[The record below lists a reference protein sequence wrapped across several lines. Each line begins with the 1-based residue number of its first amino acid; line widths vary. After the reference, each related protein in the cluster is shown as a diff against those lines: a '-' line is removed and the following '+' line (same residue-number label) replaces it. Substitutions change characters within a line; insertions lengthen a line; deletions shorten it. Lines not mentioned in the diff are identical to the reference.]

1 MSNFVPQLA
10 EGAPDPTEY
19 IAHHLTFLTNHK
31 PNGLL
36 DLSVV
41 NYDSVFFSIA
51 LAVVFGGT
59 FIFAARRATSGTPGK
74 LQTFVEVLVSYVDEQ
89 VRSIFQGH
97 SKLIAPLALTIF
109 CWVFLFNVMDI
120 LPIDLLPGAAGAAG
134 LGHLRIVPSI
144 DLNVVFA
151 LSLTVFA
158 LIIFFSIKMKGLGG
172 FLGELSMHPFPPS
185 GKQANILLRILC
197 IPVNLVMELPAFFA
211 RPLSLAL
218 RLYGNMYAGEMVF
231 VLIALLTL
239 SSGFAALASV
249 GGWLSILGSLLVGV
263 VWTGFDLFIG
273 ALQAFIFMMLTIVYL
288 SQASEHH

>member
-1 MSNFVPQLA
+1 MAA
-10 EGAPDPTEY
+10 EAPNPTEY

-31 PNGLL
+31 PHGLL

-41 NYDSVFFSIA
+41 NFDSVFFSIL

-59 FIFAARRATSGTPGK
+59 FIFAARRATSGAPGK
-74 LQTFVEVLVSYVDEQ
+74 LQTFVEVLVSQVDEQ
-89 VRSIFQGH
+89 VRGIFQGH
-97 SKLIAPLALTIF
+97 DRLIAPLALTIF
-109 CWVFLFNVMDI
+109 CWIFLFNVMDI

-134 LGHLRIVPSI
+134 LAHLRIVPSI

-151 LSLTVFA
+151 LSLTVFV
-158 LIIFFSIKMKGLGG
+158 LIIVYSIKMKGLGG

-185 GKQANILLRILC
+185 GKQANILLRIIC
-197 IPVNLVMELPAFFA
+197 IPLNLVMELPTFVA
-211 RPLSLAL
+211 RPVSLAL

-239 SSGFAALASV
+239 TSGFAALSSV
-249 GGWLSILGSLLVGV
+249 GGWVYIVLSVLAGLA
-263 VWTGFDLFIG
+263 WTVFDLFIG
-273 ALQAFIFMMLTIVYL
+273 LLQAFIFMMLTIVYL

>member
-1 MSNFVPQLA
+1 MSNFVRQVA
-10 EGAPDPTEY
+10 EETPSATEY

-41 NYDSVFFSIA
+41 NFDSVIISILLA
-51 LAVVFGGT
+51 LVFGGS
-59 FIFAARRATSGTPGK
+59 FIIAARRATSGTPGK
-74 LQTFVEVLVSYVDEQ
+74 MQNFVEVLVSFVDDQ
-89 VRSIFQGH
+89 VRGIFQGH
-97 SKLIAPLALTIF
+97 NKLIAPLALTIF
-109 CWVFLFNVMDI
+109 CWVFLFNIMDVI
-120 LPIDLLPGAAGAAG
+120 PIDLLPGAAGAVG

-151 LSLTVFA
+151 MSLTVFI
-158 LIIFFSIKMKGLGG
+158 LIIFYNIKMKGLGG
-172 FLGELSMHPFPPS
+172 FLGELSLHPFPPS

-197 IPVNLVMELPAFFA
+197 IPLNLVMELPTFIA
-211 RPLSLAL
+211 RPVSLAL

-239 SSGFAALASV
+239 SSGFAALTSF
-249 GGWLSILGSLLVGV
+249 GGWLSIAGSVLVGL
-263 VWTGFDLFIG
+263 VWTAFDLFVG
-273 ALQAFIFMMLTIVYL
+273 VLQAFIFMMLTIVYL

>member
-1 MSNFVPQLA
+1 
-10 EGAPDPTEY
+10 
-19 IAHHLTFLTNHK
+19 
-31 PNGLL
+31 L

-41 NYDSVFFSIA
+41 NFDSIFFA
-51 LAVVFGGT
+51 VLLAVVFGGT

-74 LQTFVEVLVSYVDEQ
+74 LQTFVEVLVSFVDAQ
-89 VRSIFQGH
+89 VRGVFQGNNP
-97 SKLIAPLALTIF
+97 LIAPLALTIF

-120 LPIDLLPGAAGAAG
+120 LPIDLLPGAASAAG

-151 LSLTVFA
+151 MSLTVFF
-158 LIIFFSIKMKGLGG
+158 LIIFYGIKMKGLGG
-172 FLGELSMHPFPPS
+172 FLGELALHPFPPS
-185 GKQANILLRILC
+185 GKQANIVLRIAC
-197 IPVNLVMELPAFFA
+197 IPVNLLMELPTFFA
-211 RPLSLAL
+211 RPVSLAL

-239 SSGFAALASV
+239 TSGFAALSSV
-249 GGWLSILGSLLVGV
+249 GGWLSIVLSVAVGLL
-263 VWTGFDLFIG
+263 WTGFDLFIG